1 MTTTGTYRV
10 LDGPRDG
17 DEWLLLD
24 RETFD
29 PLYVPRDD
37 GAGAEPGDDGDTDET
52 GEDADLADLEPG
64 YVVDATVEWDGD
76 DPRVSDLA
84 VRKRTRFTFVDAAP
98 ELFSAAESTWQAAL
112 ADGEGMRSQV
122 TRDTDGEPNGAL
134 YVFAEQPGA
143 ADLFAEF
150 RDGERP
156 LDPLVDRVNEQRDD
170 DHDVFA
176 IRPADGACVC
186 VYVVFEK
193 DGRLAG
199 AIREKYG
206 LDDGDGGSGLSLSG
220 LEEVE
225 VPDEDYPTG

>member
-17 DEWLLLD
+17 DDWLLLD

-29 PLYVPRDD
+29 PLYVPR
-37 GAGAEPGDDGDTDET
+37 GDHGVDPAVLD
-52 GEDADLADLEPG
+52 DLEPG
-64 YVVDATVEWDGD
+64 NLVDATVEWDGD
-76 DPRVSDLA
+76 EPRVTDLS
-84 VRKRTRFTFVDAAP
+84 VLKRTRFTFVDAVP

-112 ADGEGMRSQV
+112 SAGEGMGSQ
-122 TRDTDGEPNGAL
+122 TTHDTDGEPNGAL

-156 LDPLVDRVNEQRDD
+156 LDPLVDRVNDQRDD
-170 DHDVFA
+170 DHDVFVL
-176 IRPADGACVC
+176 RPADGACVC

-199 AIREKYG
+199 AVREKYG
-206 LDDGDGGSGLSLSG
+206 LDAEGSGSSGSGLSLSG
-220 LEEVE
+220 LEEVD
-225 VPDEDYPTG
+225 VPDGDYPTK